1 MEKDFIENAVNVM
14 KFNIADEE
22 KELIQFVP
30 MKEYRVANEEKPLL
44 LTVNL
49 QTCIA
54 LVAYTNGFSFLA
66 HMNCNKGNWGQDFE
80 IGEENNV
87 TKCKKIEDLYNEII
101 KNKDK
106 IAEPISIG
114 LVLGVTP
121 LDKEYDSRQIL
132 EKDLRSLFE
141 KLSKSNISTIRLP
154 DISSFSF
161 ILDSRNGDLIHD
173 GVENDNRV
181 NRIKSSKKDNRYNIS
196 R

>member
-1 MEKDFIENAVNVM
+1 MEKEFIENALNVM

-22 KELIQFVP
+22 KDLIQFVP
-30 MKEYRVANEEKPLL
+30 MREYRVASEGKPLL
-44 LTVNL
+44 FTINL

-54 LVAYTNGFSFLA
+54 LVAYTKDFSFLA
-66 HMNCNKGNWGQDFE
+66 HMNCNKGNWNQDFDTDD
-80 IGEENNV
+80 ENNV
-87 TKCKKIEDLYNEII
+87 TGCKKVEDLHNEII

-106 IAEPISIG
+106 ITEPISIG

-141 KLSKSNISTIRLP
+141 RLSENNILAIRLP
-154 DISSFSF
+154 DINSFSF

-173 GVENDNRV
+173 GVENN
-181 NRIKSSKKDNRYNIS
+181 NRINCIKNNIKINIYDIS